1 MRMGKKTKDDKR
13 PGLMIEYREL
23 GTISIEEMTHAI
35 IEDLKALKDIYN
47 VQYVTGARLRIPV
60 TNQYGEFCQVLRP
73 GGGTIHR
80 IDTHHYRPAC
90 LDYDL

>member
-1 MRMGKKTKDDKR
+1 MTKKTKDDKM

-35 IEDLKALKDIYN
+35 IQDLQALKEIYN
-47 VQYVTGARLRIPV
+47 VEYVTGARLRIPV
-60 TNQYGEFCQVLRP
+60 TNQYGELKNVQRP
-73 GGGTIHR
+73 GGGSLYR

-90 LDYDL
+90 MDYEL